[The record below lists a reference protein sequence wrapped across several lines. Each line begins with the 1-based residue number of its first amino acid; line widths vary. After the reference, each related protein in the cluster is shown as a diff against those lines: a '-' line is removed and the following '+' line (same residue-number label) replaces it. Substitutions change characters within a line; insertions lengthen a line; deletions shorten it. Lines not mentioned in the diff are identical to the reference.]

1 MRLINHITIL
11 TERFPQLLSWG
22 TGQQEERN
30 IFQHSVLSVLSW
42 FSIFYILENISATED
57 PAVRPGTTQ
66 ASQDVGNGK
75 SVGLSDVF
83 HSKSWQ
89 TTVPQPQYQNQNI
102 FSSQSLENNEIFCFL
117 VWLALIS
124 SYKKVM
130 SYWTNLARQ
139 WSAEETADDFKINVF
154 AWWHSSCFPGKG
166 SSWSVGY
173 SSSFNEKSFGCFL

>member
-1 MRLINHITIL
+1 MHYEVNKSHHNTHWKIPPTSLMGNWTTGRLEYIPTLITS
-11 TERFPQLLSWG
+11 T
-22 TGQQEERN
+22 
-30 IFQHSVLSVLSW
+30 
-42 FSIFYILENISATED
+42 SIFYILENISATED

-166 SSWSVGY
+166 SSWSVSY